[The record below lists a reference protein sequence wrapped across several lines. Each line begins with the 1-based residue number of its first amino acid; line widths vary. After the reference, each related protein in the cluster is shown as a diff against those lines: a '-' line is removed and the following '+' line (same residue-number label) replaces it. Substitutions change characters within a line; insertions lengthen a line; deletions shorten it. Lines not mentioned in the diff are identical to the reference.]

1 MSNSAKS
8 MYFGENKDERNEKN
22 PVFFDLFGGP
32 FGPLPII
39 FETKAGSIPGYS
51 A

>member
-8 MYFGENKDERNEKN
+8 MYFGD
-22 PVFFDLFGGP
+22 FFDLFGGP